1 MSVLIGL
8 CIGWTPIPPFKYFT
22 IYESWNILFK
32 KKHFRFD
39 VTRVQFTVPLREHFS
54 LPFIFMQ
61 FFFVGKYLSFR
72 QTSSNYVVM
81 TLIYI
86 SGVLFTICWQF
97 SQFVML
103 IQSLVLFVLATVGL
117 AGKEKRQV
125 FVKAILKM
133 DIW

>member
-1 MSVLIGL
+1 M
-8 CIGWTPIPPFKYFT
+8 KYF
-22 IYESWNILFK
+22 IK